1 MKGFEGLIR
10 FQKWKVDEQR
20 RVVGELE
27 GNKAQYT
34 NKIDEMEASVEREK
48 KLWSDNQLDSTFG
61 VYLNRVKKQ
70 REDFEM
76 IIATIQVDIDKE
88 RDILRELFQD
98 LKQYE
103 IAQANRVAAA
113 KDKAAKFEEAELN
126 DIGLQLHRRHGL
138 EEERDKNNEKK
149 KLEVEQKPVKNSS

>member
-48 KLWSDNQLDSTFG
+48 NLWNDNQMDSTFG
-61 VYLNRVKKQ
+61 VYLNRIKKQ
-70 REDFEM
+70 RDDFEEV
-76 IIATIQVDIDKE
+76 IATIQIDIDKE
-88 RDILRELFQD
+88 RDVLRELFQD
-98 LKQYE
+98 LKQFE

-113 KDKAAKFEEAELN
+113 KNKEAKAEEAELN
-126 DIGLQLHRRHGL
+126 DIGIQLHRRQGL
-138 EEERDKNNEKK
+138 DEARDKKNEKK
-149 KLEVEQKPVKNSS
+149 KLEAEQKSNSN